1 MSTNGVIKLNKGF
14 EIRLAGAATKEVKSI
29 PISEIVSL
37 CPDNFL
43 DTIPKLLVNEGAE
56 IKAGDVVFFSKDR
69 PELKFTSPCS
79 GELVEIRRG
88 LKRKIVE
95 IRILADRTTQYKDF
109 TSIVNKA
116 NNKESITEALLES
129 GTWPFFRQRPYNIIA
144 DPSSSPKAIFISCF
158 DTAPLGSDISYVL
171 NQREDAWRKGIEV
184 IANMGIP
191 VHLSLYKGTAD
202 QVFNSLN
209 GVKIHSFEGK
219 HPAGNVGVQ
228 IHHINPVLNG
238 NDVIWTIQPQDVCII
253 GDLFLHGK
261 YMPQRLINV
270 CGSEVINPIYVS
282 ALTGTAINSILAENI
297 SSNPSRIIR
306 GNVLTG
312 SESSI
317 ESFLGFYDN
326 QITVIPEVT
335 EPEFMGW
342 LLPGFGKLSLSRTFF
357 SWLMP
362 KNSYVLDTSMNGEVR
377 NFVVTGEYEKVF
389 PMNILPVQLLKSI
402 MARDIETMEKLG
414 IYEVVEE
421 DVALCEFVCTS
432 KIPVQAILREGLD
445 LMRKE
450 G

>member
-14 EIRLAGAATKEVKSI
+14 EIRLAGVATKEIKPI
-29 PISEIVSL
+29 PLSEVVSL

-43 DTIPKLLVNEGAE
+43 DTIPKLLINEGAE
-56 IKAGDVVFFSKDR
+56 IKAGDVVFFSKDK

-79 GELVEIRRG
+79 GELIEIRRG

-95 IRILADRTTQYKDF
+95 IRILADRTTQYRDF
-109 TSIVNKA
+109 SSMVNQA
-116 NNKESITEALLES
+116 NNKETIIETLLES
-129 GTWPFFRQRPYNIIA
+129 GTWPFFKQRPYNIIA
-144 DPSSSPKAIFISCF
+144 DPSTSPKAIFISGF
-158 DTAPLGSDISYVL
+158 DTAPLASDINFVL
-171 NQREDAWRKGIEV
+171 NQREASWRKGMEV
-184 IANMGIP
+184 ISRMGIP
-191 VHLSLYKGTAD
+191 IHLSLYKGTNE
-202 QVFNSLN
+202 QVFNSLE
-209 GVKIHSFEGK
+209 GVHIHYFEGK

-228 IHHINPVLNG
+228 IHHISPVLNA
-238 NDVIWTIQPQDVCII
+238 NDIVWTIHPQDVCII

-261 YMPQRLINV
+261 YMPQRLVNV
-270 CGSEVINPIYVS
+270 CGSEVITPTYVS
-282 ALTGTAINSILAENI
+282 AFTGTALSTILGENI
-297 SSNPSRIIR
+297 SDKPSRVIR

-312 SESSI
+312 AESNI
-317 ESFLGFYDN
+317 ESYLGYYDN

-362 KNSYVLDTSMNGEVR
+362 KDSYVLNTSMNGEVR

-389 PMNILPVQLLKSI
+389 PMNIFPVQLLKAI
-402 MARDIETMEKLG
+402 LARDIETMEKLG

-421 DVALCEFVCTS
+421 DMALCEYVCTS

-445 LMRKE
+445 LIRKE

>member
-29 PISEIVSL
+29 PISEIMSL
-37 CPDNFL
+37 CPENYL
-43 DTIPKLLVNEGAE
+43 DTIPKLIVNEGAE
-56 IKAGDVVFFSKDR
+56 IKAGDVIFYSKDR
-69 PELKFTSPCS
+69 PEIKFTSPCS

-95 IRILADRTTQYKDF
+95 IRILADRSTQYRDF
-109 TSIVNKA
+109 NSLVNQTKS
-116 NNKESITEALLES
+116 KETVIETLLES
-129 GTWPFFRQRPYNIIA
+129 GTWPFFKQRPYNIIA
-144 DPSSSPKAIFISCF
+144 DPASTPKAIFISGF
-158 DTAPLGSDISYVL
+158 DTAPLASDISFVL
-171 NQREDAWRKGIEV
+171 NQREASWRKGVEV
-184 IANMGIP
+184 IVSMGIS
-191 VHLSLYKGTAD
+191 VHLSIYKGTND

-209 GVKIHSFEGK
+209 GVHIHHIEGK

-228 IHHINPVLNG
+228 IHHINPVLNA
-238 NDVIWTIQPQDVCII
+238 NDLIWTIQPQDVCII

-261 YMPQRLINV
+261 YMPQRLINL
-270 CGSEVINPIYVS
+270 CGSEVISPSYVS
-282 ALTGTAINSILAENI
+282 ALTGTAINSILGDNI
-297 SSNPSRIIR
+297 SNKPSRVIR
-306 GNVLTG
+306 GNVLSGT
-312 SESSI
+312 ESNI
-317 ESFLGFYDN
+317 ESFLGYYDN

-362 KNSYVLDTSMNGEVR
+362 KDSYVLDTSMNGEVR

-389 PMNILPVQLLKSI
+389 PMNILPVQLLKAI
-402 MARDIETMEKLG
+402 MAKDIETMEKLG

-421 DVALCEFVCTS
+421 DMALCEFVCTS